1 MKKDSWK
8 HNFFTVAIGQAISL
22 IGSSAVQFSLIWW
35 MASKTAS
42 PMLLAAAGLSAYIP
56 QFVLGPFVGVC
67 IDRLKRKQVIIMA
80 DLFTGMIALAFSIFF
95 FIGEPPYWSVCIVL
109 GVRAIGN
116 VFQTPA
122 IQSVIPM
129 LVPRN
134 ELVRANS
141 WNQFMQSGSLMLGPV
156 VGAAM
161 YAILPLPI
169 ILISDLFGAVAA
181 ATTVAITKIPELK
194 QETKGNHHLVIEM
207 KEGLSVFLQNKKL
220 CIITAATAI
229 SMIFYM
235 PISSFFPLMS
245 SDYFRVTAWHASI
258 VPFGYAGGM
267 MACYLLIGLHG
278 TIKDKIEAV
287 HLGLLGLGITI
298 LLCGI
303 LPQSKF
309 FFWVFALLCA
319 LMGASGNFYN
329 IPYIAYMQETIPKDK
344 QGRAFSIM
352 NSLMSATMPF
362 GLIIAGPFA
371 EIHGVASWFFLSG
384 VVFIV
389 ITGVSFFLTRMQDQ
403 LK

>member
-1 MKKDSWK
+1 MKNASWK
-8 HNFFTVAIGQAISL
+8 QKFFTIALGQTISL

-42 PMLLAAAGLSAYIP
+42 PMLLALAGLSAYVP
-56 QFVLGPFVGVC
+56 QFFLGPFVGVW
-67 IDRLKRKQVIIMA
+67 IDRLKRKQVIIIA
-80 DLFTGMIALAFSIFF
+80 DLFTGMIALMFSVFF

-122 IQSVIPM
+122 IQSVTPM
-129 LVPRN
+129 LVPQN

-161 YAILPLPI
+161 YAILPMPI
-169 ILISDLFGAVAA
+169 ILISDMAGAIIA

-194 QETKGNHHLVIEM
+194 PQLKDSYNFISELKDGI
-207 KEGLSVFLQNKKL
+207 SVFLQDKKL
-220 CIITAATAI
+220 CIVTVAAAI
-229 SMIFYM
+229 CMIFYM

-245 SDYFRVTAWHASI
+245 SSYFHVTVWHASI
-258 VPFGYAGGM
+258 VQFGYAGGM
-267 MACYLLIGLHG
+267 MLCSLLVSLYG
-278 TIKDKIEAV
+278 TIRNKIKAV
-287 HLGLLGLGITI
+287 HLGLLGLSITI

-303 LPQSKF
+303 LPQTGLA
-309 FFWVFALLCA
+309 FWGFALLCT

-329 IPYIAYMQETIPKDK
+329 IPYIAYMQETIPKEK

-352 NSLMSATMPF
+352 NSLMSVTMPL

-371 EIHGVASWFFLSG
+371 EVHGVSSWFFISG
-384 VVFIV
+384 IVFIV
-389 ITGVSFFLTRMQDQ
+389 ITGVSFFLTQRQD
-403 LK
+403 KR